1 MFLDKNEM
9 ILECTHLTYFFAF
22 LCIIYRYVPRV
33 FGFRVHRSARQRNTL
48 PATSEASPPRQ
59 ASSQQASVEQ
69 PEQVEK
75 GNKTLTGEEEEE
87 GDQKEDGGSEEKPRT
102 ARTSKRRSSTDLI
115 NKANADSASNAG
127 SLVMENT
134 VKRRRRNGSS

>member
-59 ASSQQASVEQ
+59 ASSQQASV
-69 PEQVEK
+69 EQVEK